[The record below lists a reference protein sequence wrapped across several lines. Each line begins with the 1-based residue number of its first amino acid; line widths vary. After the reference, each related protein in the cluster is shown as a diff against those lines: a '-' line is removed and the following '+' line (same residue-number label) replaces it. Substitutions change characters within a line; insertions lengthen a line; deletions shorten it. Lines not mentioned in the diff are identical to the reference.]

1 MCSMP
6 LVFLVQLP
14 GNVVP
19 LGRMQHLRPG
29 AITAPRHLEAHG
41 HASALSSPQLH
52 HFICVL
58 FKTQAHGFVVGN
70 NGLGGST
77 QVGWERLRVRAAQ
90 SEPRL
95 RGSGVA
101 GTKMLQERI

>member
-19 LGRMQHLRPG
+19 PGRLQHLTG

-41 HASALSSPQLH
+41 HASALSSPDFTISFL
-52 HFICVL
+52 FSLKLELTVL
-58 FKTQAHGFVVGN
+58 WWEIKVWVGAPRWDGN
-70 NGLGGST
+70 CCGYG
-77 QVGWERLRVRAAQ
+77 RLT

-95 RGSGVA
+95 CGGGVA
-101 GTKMLQERI
+101 GTKMLQEHI